1 MLDVNLYDE
10 LPIDLSQPGHQAA
23 SVPLR
28 VQLCED
34 KLLLTVTPGAD
45 LLGVTEA
52 RKVVTAVC
60 RHLERHQILHRVA
73 SQAAADSR
81 PETVIIPLPRRC

>member
-1 MLDVNLYDE
+1 MRDAGPSHE
-10 LPIDLSQPGHQAA
+10 LLIDLPYPGHQAV
-23 SVPLR
+23 SGPLR

-45 LLGVTEA
+45 LQEMAEA
-52 RKVVTAVC
+52 REVVTAVC

-73 SQAAADSR
+73 SQGSADSC
-81 PETVIIPLPRRC
+81 PETIIIPLPRHY